1 MRVALGTFACSGIEA
16 HLGADIQAGVRAAL
30 LHYAQKLKTGRRPL
44 ELPLFCRRDQPTEAL
59 VSFDLTVDA
68 ETQAALEKEAERQ
81 GTTLSQLAVHT
92 VMVYL
97 AELDF
102 LAVPPL
108 GSGATA
114 NRRLL

>member
-30 LHYAQKLKTGRRPL
+30 LHYAQKLKSGRRPL
-44 ELPLFCRRDQPTEAL
+44 ELPLFCRDQNPQDAK
-59 VSFDLTVDA
+59 VAFDLTVDA
-68 ETQAALEKEAERQ
+68 ETEAALTREAARQ
-81 GTTLSQLAVHT
+81 GATLSQLAVHT

-108 GSGATA
+108 GGPAS
-114 NRRLL
+114 RRKAL